1 MAGDA
6 VGTSTNPI
14 TARPQIAR
22 FRTLRT
28 PPMVGDSPVPSLQTQ
43 RSPRRDPP
51 LLTRDSLELLPTAV
65 TLVLLVIALAYD
77 GAFTVSRWGPLAV
90 TTLALL
96 ALAPARHLRGPRLVA
111 VAAIWAFA
119 GWTALSAVW
128 SGSPGDAVEGA
139 CRSFL
144 YAGLFTL
151 PIATLPDPVAAR
163 RLAALAGATLGAFVL
178 VIVAVLSVRGE
189 PLLLAGR
196 LNAPIGYRNGTAAL
210 FVMAFWPLICIA
222 AARAVSPVL
231 RGLGYTAASLALGL
245 AFLTQSRGAL
255 LGFVVGGA
263 VVLLVGPDR
272 LRRAW
277 LAVVSVG
284 LVALFSSALLGPY
297 DAFLDKVDQSAPIT
311 SALHA
316 LLAIAVLAFI
326 TMVLVSVFDRG
337 LRAPDATRAGLRTA
351 ATAALGLGAVV
362 GCVAALAVIGN
373 PATFARDKVREFKA
387 VDAPVSLGSTRLGAT
402 GGQRYDLWRVAVD
415 QFEAAPIVGAG
426 EGSYRFAYYREREN
440 DRNLS
445 SPHSLVMEVLA
456 QLGLVGAA
464 LLLAF
469 LVAVGVAIART
480 AASAGENR
488 RWIGAAAAAG
498 AVLIAQS
505 TVDWLWLIP
514 GLTGLAMFTLGLAV
528 ALGAGPDVRSATDA
542 TRPRPPWLRLAA
554 GGACCAVAAAVA
566 LFYLSD
572 YETRKARAAGDHG
585 SAVQQLDAANRAKRL
600 NPWALEPRYLQASA
614 LEELGRRAEARAAL
628 ADALRLEPESFV
640 VPGLLGD
647 LELRAGHERRARVWY
662 RRALSKNPLD
672 TGLQQLAGTPPA

>member
-1 MAGDA
+1 
-6 VGTSTNPI
+6 
-14 TARPQIAR
+14 
-22 FRTLRT
+22 
-28 PPMVGDSPVPSLQTQ
+28 MVGDSPVPSLQTQ
-43 RSPRRDPP
+43 QSSRRDAP

-111 VAAIWAFA
+111 VGALWAFA
-119 GWTALSAVW
+119 GWTALSAIW
-128 SGSPGDAVEGA
+128 SGSPGDAIEGA

-151 PIATLPDPVAAR
+151 PIATLPDPAAAR

-178 VIVAVLSVRGE
+178 VFFAVVYVRGE
-189 PLLLAGR
+189 PLFLAGR

-210 FVMAFWPLICIA
+210 FVMAFWPLICVA
-222 AARAVSPVL
+222 AARAISPVL
-231 RGLGYTAASLALGL
+231 RGLAYAAASLSLGL

-277 LAVVSVG
+277 LAVISVG
-284 LVALFSSALLGPY
+284 LVALFSGTLLDPY
-297 DAFLDKVDQSAPIT
+297 DAFLDHVDQTAAIT

-316 LLAIAVLAFI
+316 LLAIAVLAFV
-326 TMVLVSVFDRG
+326 TVVLVSVFDRG
-337 LRAPDATRAGLRTA
+337 LRAPDTTRAGLRTA
-351 ATAALGLGAVV
+351 ATAALGIGALV

-415 QFEAAPIVGAG
+415 QFEAAPIIGAG

-440 DRNLS
+440 NRNLS
-445 SPHSLVMEVLA
+445 SPHSLVMEVLS

-464 LLLAF
+464 LLVAF
-469 LVAVGVAIART
+469 LVATGVAIART
-480 AASAGENR
+480 SASAGANR
-488 RWIGAAAAAG
+488 RWIGAAAAVG

-505 TVDWLWLIP
+505 AVDWLWLIP
-514 GLTGLAMFTLGLAV
+514 GLTGLAMFALGLAV
-528 ALGAGPDVRSATDA
+528 ALGADAEPPSAA
-542 TRPRPPWLRLAA
+542 RRPWLRLAA
-554 GGACCAVAAAVA
+554 GGACCAVAVAVA

-572 YETRKARAAGDHG
+572 YEIRTARAAGDHG
-585 SAVQQLDAANRAKRL
+585 SATQQLDAAKRAKRL

-614 LEELGRRAEARAAL
+614 LEELGRRSEARAAL
-628 ADALRLEPESFV
+628 TSALELEPDSFV

-647 LELRAGHERRARVWY
+647 LELRAGQERRARAWY
-662 RRALSKNPLD
+662 LRALSKNPLD
-672 TGLQQLAGTPPA
+672 TGLQQLAGVAPTEK

>member
-1 MAGDA
+1 
-6 VGTSTNPI
+6 
-14 TARPQIAR
+14 
-22 FRTLRT
+22 
-28 PPMVGDSPVPSLQTQ
+28 MVGDSPGPSSQAQ
-43 RSPRRDPP
+43 RSLRRDPP
-51 LLTRDSLELLPTAV
+51 LSTRGSLELLPTAV

-90 TTLALL
+90 ATLALL

-111 VAAIWAFA
+111 VVAIWAFA
-119 GWTALSAVW
+119 GWTALSATW

-139 CRSFL
+139 CRAFL

-151 PIATLPDPVAAR
+151 PVATLPDHVAAR
-163 RLAALAGATLGAFVL
+163 RLTALAGATLGAFVL
-178 VIVAVLSVRGE
+178 VFFAVLYVRGE

-210 FVMAFWPLICIA
+210 FVMAFWPLICVA
-222 AARAVSPVL
+222 AARPVSPIL
-231 RGLGYTAASLALGL
+231 RALAYAAASLSLGM

-255 LGFVVGGA
+255 LGFVVGAA

-284 LVALFSSALLGPY
+284 LVALFSGALLGPY
-297 DAFLDKVDQSAPIT
+297 DAFLDHLDQAAPT
-311 SALHA
+311 ASALHA
-316 LLAIAVLAFI
+316 LLAIGVLAFV

-337 LRAPDATRAGLRTA
+337 LRAPDATRARLRTGA
-351 ATAALGLGAVV
+351 AAALGLGALV
-362 GCVAALAVIGN
+362 GCVAVLGVIGN

-402 GGQRYDLWRVAVD
+402 GGQRYDLWRVALN
-415 QFEAAPIVGAG
+415 QFEAAPVIGAG
-426 EGSYRFAYYREREN
+426 EGSYRFAYYRHREN

-469 LVAVGVAIART
+469 LVARGVAIART
-480 AASAGENR
+480 VASAGENR
-488 RWIGAAAAAG
+488 RWIGAAAAVG

-514 GLTGLAMFTLGLAV
+514 GPTGLAMFALGIAV
-528 ALGAGPDVRSATDA
+528 ALGAGPEAPAAGT
-542 TRPRPPWLRLAA
+542 TRRPWLRLAA
-554 GGACCAVAAAVA
+554 GGACGTAALAVA

-572 YETRKARAAGDHG
+572 YEIRKARAAGDHG
-585 SAVQQLDAANRAKRL
+585 SPAQQLAAAKNAKRL
-600 NPWALEPRYLQASA
+600 NPWALEPRFLQASA
-614 LEELGRRAEARAAL
+614 LEELGRRAQARAAL
-628 ADALRLEPESFV
+628 TSALQLEPNSFV

-647 LELRAGHERRARVWY
+647 LELRAGHDRQARTWY
-662 RRALSKNPLD
+662 RQALSENPLD
-672 TGLQQLAGTPPA
+672 TGLRQLAGSPPS

>member
-1 MAGDA
+1 M
-6 VGTSTNPI
+6 
-14 TARPQIAR
+14 
-22 FRTLRT
+22 
-28 PPMVGDSPVPSLQTQ
+28 
-43 RSPRRDPP
+43 
-51 LLTRDSLELLPTAV
+51 TRDSLELLPTAV

-111 VAAIWAFA
+111 VGAVWAFA

-128 SGSPGDAVEGA
+128 TGSPGDAVEGA

-151 PIATLPDPVAAR
+151 PVATLPNPGAAR

-178 VIVAVLSVRGE
+178 VFFAVLYVRGE

-210 FVMAFWPLICIA
+210 FVMAFWPLICVA

-231 RGLGYTAASLALGL
+231 RGLAYTAASLALGL
-245 AFLTQSRGAL
+245 AFFTQSRGAL

-263 VVLLVGPDR
+263 VVLLIGPDR

-277 LAVVSVG
+277 LAIVSVG

-297 DAFLDKVDQSAPIT
+297 DAFLDHADQSAPIT

-326 TMVLVSVFDRG
+326 TVVLVSVFDRG
-337 LRAPDATRAGLRTA
+337 LRAPDATRAGLRTG

-362 GCVAALAVIGN
+362 GCIAALAVIGN

-387 VDAPVSLGSTRLGAT
+387 VDASVSLSSTRLGAT

-415 QFEAAPIVGAG
+415 QFQAAPVIGAG
-426 EGSYRFAYYREREN
+426 EGSYRFAYYHEREN

-456 QLGLVGAA
+456 QLGLVGAT

-480 AASAGENR
+480 AARAGANR
-488 RWIGAAAAAG
+488 RWIGAAAAVG
-498 AVLIAQS
+498 AVLIAQA

-514 GLTGLAMFTLGLAV
+514 GLTGLAMFALGLAV
-528 ALGAGPDVRSATDA
+528 ALGADPETPSDGASA
-542 TRPRPPWLRLAA
+542 PRRPWLRLAA
-554 GGACCAVAAAVA
+554 GGACCAVAVAVA

-572 YETRKARAAGDHG
+572 YEIRKARAAGDHG
-585 SAVQQLDAANRAKRL
+585 SATQQLDAAKRAKRL
-600 NPWALEPRYLQASA
+600 DPWALEPLFLQASA
-614 LEELGRRAEARAAL
+614 LEELGRRDEARAAL
-628 ADALRLEPESFV
+628 NSALRLEPESFV

-647 LELRAGHERRARVWY
+647 LELRAGHERQARAWY
-662 RRALSKNPLD
+662 LRALSENPLD
-672 TGLQQLAGTPPA
+672 TGLQQLAGAPASEK

>member
-1 MAGDA
+1 
-6 VGTSTNPI
+6 
-14 TARPQIAR
+14 
-22 FRTLRT
+22 
-28 PPMVGDSPVPSLQTQ
+28 
-43 RSPRRDPP
+43 
-51 LLTRDSLELLPTAV
+51 LTRDGLELLPTAV

-96 ALAPARHLRGPRLVA
+96 ALAPARRLRGPRLVA
-111 VAAIWAFA
+111 VGAIWAFA
-119 GWTALSAVW
+119 CWTALSAIW

-151 PIATLPDPVAAR
+151 PIATLPDPAAAR
-163 RLAALAGATLGAFVL
+163 RLAALAGATLGGFVL
-178 VIVAVLSVRGE
+178 VFFAVLYVRGE
-189 PLLLAGR
+189 PLFLAGR

-210 FVMAFWPLICIA
+210 FVMAFWPLTCVA
-222 AARAVSPVL
+222 ATRAVSPGL
-231 RGLGYTAASLALGL
+231 RGLAYAAASLSLGL

-255 LGFVVGGA
+255 LGFAVGGA

-284 LVALFSSALLGPY
+284 LVALFSATLLDPY
-297 DAFLDKVDQSAPIT
+297 DAFLDHVDQTAAIT

-316 LLAIAVLAFI
+316 LLAMVVLAFI

-351 ATAALGLGAVV
+351 ATAALGIGALV
-362 GCVAALAVIGN
+362 GCVAALAIIGN

-415 QFEAAPIVGAG
+415 QFEAAPIIGAG

-464 LLLAF
+464 LLVAF
-469 LVAVGVAIART
+469 LAAVGVAIART
-480 AASAGENR
+480 VASASANR
-488 RWIGAAAAAG
+488 RWIGAAAAVG
-498 AVLIAQS
+498 AVLFAQAA
-505 TVDWLWLIP
+505 VDWLWLIP
-514 GLTGLAMFTLGLAV
+514 GLTGLAMFALGLAV
-528 ALGAGPDVRSATDA
+528 ALGADPDAPTTGA
-542 TRPRPPWLRLAA
+542 TRRPWLRLAA
-554 GGACCAVAAAVA
+554 GGACCAVAVAVA

-572 YETRKARAAGDHG
+572 YEIRTARAAADHG
-585 SAVQQLDAANRAKRL
+585 SATQQLDAAKLAKRL
-600 NPWALEPRYLQASA
+600 NPWALQPRFLQASA
-614 LEELGRRAEARAAL
+614 LEALGRRDEARAAL
-628 ADALRLEPESFV
+628 TSALDLEPDSFV

-647 LELRAGHERRARVWY
+647 LELRAGHERQSRAWY
-662 RRALSKNPLD
+662 LRALSKNPLD
-672 TGLQQLAGTPPA
+672 TGLQQLAGVAPPER

>member
-1 MAGDA
+1 
-6 VGTSTNPI
+6 
-14 TARPQIAR
+14 
-22 FRTLRT
+22 
-28 PPMVGDSPVPSLQTQ
+28 
-43 RSPRRDPP
+43 
-51 LLTRDSLELLPTAV
+51 LTRDSLELLPTAV

-111 VAAIWAFA
+111 VVAIWAFA

-139 CRSFL
+139 CRAFL

-151 PIATLPDPVAAR
+151 PIATLPDPVAAH

-178 VIVAVLSVRGE
+178 IFFAVVYVRGE
-189 PLLLAGR
+189 PLFLAGR

-210 FVMAFWPLICIA
+210 FVMAFWPLICVA
-222 AARAVSPVL
+222 GARAVTPIL
-231 RGLGYTAASLALGL
+231 RGLAYAAASLSLGL

-277 LAVVSVG
+277 LAVIAVG
-284 LVALFSSALLGPY
+284 LVALFSRTLLDPY
-297 DAFLDKVDQSAPIT
+297 DAFLDHVDQTAAIT
-311 SALHA
+311 AALHA
-316 LLAIAVLAFI
+316 LLAIAVLAFV
-326 TMVLVSVFDRG
+326 TVVLVSVFDRG

-351 ATAALGLGAVV
+351 ATAALGIGALV

-415 QFEAAPIVGAG
+415 QFEAAPIIGAG

-445 SPHSLVMEVLA
+445 SPHSLVMEVLS

-464 LLLAF
+464 LLVAF
-469 LVAVGVAIART
+469 LVATGVAIART
-480 AASAGENR
+480 SASANANR
-488 RWIGAAAAAG
+488 RWTGAAAAVG

-505 TVDWLWLIP
+505 AVDWLWLIP
-514 GLTGLAMFTLGLAV
+514 GLTGLAMFALGLAV
-528 ALGAGPDVRSATDA
+528 ALGAAPEAPATGEA
-542 TRPRPPWLRLAA
+542 RRPWLRLAA
-554 GGACCAVAAAVA
+554 GGACCAVAVAVA

-572 YETRKARAAGDHG
+572 YEIRKARAAGDHG
-585 SAVQQLDAANRAKRL
+585 SATQQLDAAKRAKGL

-614 LEELGRRAEARAAL
+614 LEALGRRTEARAAL
-628 ADALRLEPESFV
+628 TSALELEPDSFV
-640 VPGLLGD
+640 IPGLLGD
-647 LELRAGHERRARVWY
+647 LELRAGHERQARAWY
-662 RRALSKNPLD
+662 LRALSKNPLD
-672 TGLQQLAGTPPA
+672 TGLQQLAGVRAD

>member
-1 MAGDA
+1 
-6 VGTSTNPI
+6 V
-14 TARPQIAR
+14 
-22 FRTLRT
+22 
-28 PPMVGDSPVPSLQTQ
+28 
-43 RSPRRDPP
+43 
-51 LLTRDSLELLPTAV
+51 TRDSLELLPTAV

-96 ALAPARHLRGPRLVA
+96 ALAPARHLRGPRLAA
-111 VAAIWAFA
+111 VIAIWTFA
-119 GWTALSAVW
+119 AWTALSATW
-128 SGSPGDAVEGA
+128 SASPGDAVEGA

-151 PIATLPDPVAAR
+151 PVAALPDHVAAR
-163 RLAALAGATLGAFVL
+163 RLATLAGATLGAFVL
-178 VIVAVLSVRGE
+178 VFFAVLYVRGE

-210 FVMAFWPLICIA
+210 FVMAFWPLVCVA
-222 AARAVSPVL
+222 AARAVPPVL
-231 RGLGYTAASLALGL
+231 RGLAYAAASLSLGM

-255 LGFVVGGA
+255 LGFVVGAA

-277 LAVVSVG
+277 LAVLSVG
-284 LVALFSSALLGPY
+284 LVALFSGALLGPY
-297 DAFLDKVDQSAPIT
+297 DAFLDHLDQTAPT
-311 SALHA
+311 ASALHA
-316 LLAIAVLAFI
+316 LLAIGVLAFV

-337 LRAPDATRAGLRTA
+337 LRAPDATRARLRNG

-362 GCVAALAVIGN
+362 GCVAALVVIGN

-415 QFEAAPIVGAG
+415 QFEAAPIIGAG

-445 SPHSLVMEVLA
+445 SPHSLVMEILA

-469 LVAVGVAIART
+469 LVATGLAIART
-480 AASAGENR
+480 VASAGEHR
-488 RWIGAAAAAG
+488 RWIGAAAAVG

-514 GLTGLAMFTLGLAV
+514 GLTGLAMFALGIAV
-528 ALGAGPDVRSATDA
+528 ALGANPEGPGDGA
-542 TRPRPPWLRLAA
+542 PRRPWLRLAA
-554 GGACCAVAAAVA
+554 GGACCAVALAVA

-572 YETRKARAAGDHG
+572 YEIRKARAAGDHG
-585 SAVQQLDAANRAKRL
+585 SATQQLDAAKRAKRL
-600 NPWALEPRYLQASA
+600 NPWALEPRFLQASA
-614 LEELGRRAEARAAL
+614 LEELGRRAPARAAL
-628 ADALRLEPESFV
+628 ISALELEPESFV

-647 LELRAGHERRARVWY
+647 LELRAGDDRQSRAWY

-672 TGLQQLAGTPPA
+672 TGLQQLAGAPASAR